1 MNGAVWF
8 AAGVATGIAA
18 AIWAM
23 PVWRALAANW
33 RAPALR
39 YGLAIGAIVLCMM
52 VVLATQLPSRPVR
65 NTGVQSATQT
75 SPSAPTAPQALSS
88 EPASTSLPAAA
99 SLAAQTELP
108 AATSNPAAT
117 SAPAAN
123 SNPAATS
130 TPAATSRPAPSLDA
144 AAAGLAKRLK
154 EKGGTREEWLLLAR
168 SYEFMGR
175 TAEAKQARDSAEFAD
190 LTSKR

>member
-18 AIWAM
+18 AVWAM

-75 SPSAPTAPQALSS
+75 SPSAPIATQALSS
-88 EPASTSLPAAA
+88 ELAVTSLPAAE
-99 SLAAQTELP
+99 SLAAQTEIP
-108 AATSNPAAT
+108 AATSNPT
-117 SAPAAN
+117 
-123 SNPAATS
+123 ATS

>member
-18 AIWAM
+18 AVCAV

-39 YGLAIGAIVLCMM
+39 YGLAIGAIVLCMIG
-52 VVLATQLPSRPVR
+52 VLATQLPSRPV
-65 NTGVQSATQT
+65 
-75 SPSAPTAPQALSS
+75 
-88 EPASTSLPAAA
+88 TSLPTTTSPPAA
-99 SLAAQTELP
+99 S
-108 AATSNPAAT
+108 
-117 SAPAAN
+117 
-123 SNPAATS
+123 
-130 TPAATSRPAPSLDA
+130 SRPAPSLDA
-144 AAAGLAKRLK
+144 AAAGLAQRLK

-175 TAEAKQARDSAEFAD
+175 TAEAKQARESAEFAD

>member
-18 AIWAM
+18 AVWTV
-23 PVWRALAANW
+23 PVWRTLAANW

-52 VVLATQLPSRPVR
+52 GVLATQLPSRPV
-65 NTGVQSATQT
+65 
-75 SPSAPTAPQALSS
+75 
-88 EPASTSLPAAA
+88 TSLPAAT
-99 SLAAQTELP
+99 SLPTPTLTP
-108 AATSNPAAT
+108 G
-117 SAPAAN
+117 
-123 SNPAATS
+123 ATS
-130 TPAATSRPAPSLDA
+130 TPAVSSRPAPSLDA
-144 AAAGLAKRLK
+144 ATAGLAQRLK
-154 EKGGTREEWLLLAR
+154 EKGGTRDEWLLLAR